1 MPESLHERFNAFKFK
16 LCELQVRSFYS
27 ENFSVNAL
35 LTEYLA
41 GVAGG
46 IVVVLVGHPFDTT
59 KTRLQTSPLGFY
71 GGTIDC
77 VKKTLRR
84 EGVGGFYSGAYS

>member
-1 MPESLHERFNAFKFK
+1 MNG
-16 LCELQVRSFYS
+16 
-27 ENFSVNAL
+27 L

-46 IVVVLVGHPFDTT
+46 IVVVFVGHPFDTT
-59 KTRLQTSPLGFY
+59 KTRLQTSPQGFY

-77 VKKTLRR
+77 VKKTFKL
-84 EGVGGFYSGAYS
+84 EGIGGFYSGESFGNLTFS